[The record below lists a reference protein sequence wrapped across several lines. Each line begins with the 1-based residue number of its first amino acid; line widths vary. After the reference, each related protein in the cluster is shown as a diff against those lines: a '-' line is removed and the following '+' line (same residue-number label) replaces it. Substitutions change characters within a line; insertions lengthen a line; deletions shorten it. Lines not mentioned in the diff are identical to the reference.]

1 MTKKLLFNN
10 TYESGSTTV
19 FIYGKGKDNKYT
31 GVCLEFGLVIE
42 ATSMEKAEECI
53 NDVTETY
60 FKNVVE
66 NKLSEELLNR
76 PAEKKYW
83 EIYKHISEIMN
94 KRFKMQSISNSKVT
108 PFSLQMLKYPN
119 NSFLTA

>member
-1 MTKKLLFNN
+1 
-10 TYESGSTTV
+10 
-19 FIYGKGKDNKYT
+19 
-31 GVCLEFGLVIE
+31 
-42 ATSMEKAEECI
+42 MEKAEECI
-53 NDVTETY
+53 NDVTGTY

-94 KRFKMQSISNSKVT
+94 KRVKMQSISNSKVT